1 MKRIGVR
8 AYASWKCVRV
18 LMHIVTALWT
28 IAFVFPKLSAPQKE
42 ERIRAWALTLL
53 ARIGIKLTVVGEPPA
68 HGPLLLAIFPEG
80 TTSDGV
86 SLLPFHANL
95 LQAAIATNAPVLPVA
110 LRFTGASAACGRLT
124 CAW

>member
-1 MKRIGVR
+1 MKRLRVR
-8 AYASWKCVRV
+8 AHASWKCVRV

-68 HGPLLLAIFPEG
+68 HGPQI
-80 TTSDGV
+80 
-86 SLLPFHANL
+86 
-95 LQAAIATNAPVLPVA
+95 
-110 LRFTGASAACGRLT
+110 GR
-124 CAW
+124 AHV